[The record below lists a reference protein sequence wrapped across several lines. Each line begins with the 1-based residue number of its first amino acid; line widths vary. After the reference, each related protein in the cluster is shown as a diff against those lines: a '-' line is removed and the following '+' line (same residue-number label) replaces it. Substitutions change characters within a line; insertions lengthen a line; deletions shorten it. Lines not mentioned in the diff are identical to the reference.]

1 MVHGAA
7 MTERFPEGSPRTLD
21 DMTTTST
28 TAVAERSRPNRT
40 IRIASA
46 TLAAASIVAACG
58 SDEPDAATGTIEIGA
73 TDFSYVDVPERV
85 EAGASIELR
94 NDSDAE
100 VHELVAILLPDD
112 EERPVSEL
120 VELPPEELAA
130 FFPFV
135 ETVVVAPPGES
146 GMVVEG
152 TGTLSEAGRYALI
165 CVIPTGADPDEYLAA
180 AAASEGGPPDVEG
193 GPPHIVQGMFA
204 ELTVVD

>member
-1 MVHGAA
+1 

-28 TAVAERSRPNRT
+28 TAVTERARPNRT
-40 IRIASA
+40 IRFASA
-46 TLAAASIVAACG
+46 TIAAASIVAACG

-94 NDSDAE
+94 NDSD
-100 VHELVAILLPDD
+100 
-112 EERPVSEL
+112 
-120 VELPPEELAA
+120 
-130 FFPFV
+130 
-135 ETVVVAPPGES
+135 
-146 GMVVEG
+146 VVEG

-204 ELTVVD
+204 ELTVID